1 MKTFICLS
9 TTLILSVMTLSAQ
22 SFNHEI
28 KTEGSSPM
36 LLGKINNQGLTQ
48 TPYNEWFLKNYKE
61 YIPKQSSIDSLTTQL
76 PSYTITLFMGTWCG
90 DSKREVPRMYKIL
103 EESNFPLDRL
113 TVVAVDRSREAYKQ
127 SPGGEHEGLNIHRV
141 PTLIFYKDGKE
152 VNRIVESP
160 RKTLEEDMLAILSK
174 NYTPK
179 YSSVMLIDDILTK
192 KGTSY
197 IAKNTKKLVK
207 QFKDQTQN
215 LYELNTYASVLFY
228 ANKKEEA
235 ITVLDFNT
243 ALFPKEAKTYVSLA
257 NTYLYLEDT
266 ANAIKYYQK
275 SLEFEDNKEIQNK
288 IKELSTTLNIS
299 R

>member
-1 MKTFICLS
+1 MKTIICLII
-9 TTLILSVMTLSAQ
+9 TMILSIMTLSAQ

-36 LLGKINNQGLTQ
+36 LLGKINNQGLAQ
-48 TPYNEWFLKNYKE
+48 PPYNEWFSKNHKE

-76 PSYTITLFMGTWCG
+76 LPYTITLFMGTWCG

-141 PTLIFYKDGKE
+141 PTLIFHKDGKE
-152 VNRIVESP
+152 INRIVESP

-179 YSSVMLIDDILTK
+179 YSSVMLIDDVLTK

-207 QFKDQTQN
+207 QFKDKTQS

-228 ANKKEEA
+228 AGKKEEA
-235 ITVLDFNT
+235 LAILDFNT
-243 ALFPKEAKTYVSLA
+243 SLFPKEANTYVSLA

-275 SLEFEDNKEIQNK
+275 SLKFEDNKKIQNK
-288 IKELSTTLNIS
+288 IKELSTTLNVS
-299 R
+299 K

>member
-1 MKTFICLS
+1 MKTIICIVIAM
-9 TTLILSVMTLSAQ
+9 ILSMMTLSAQ

-28 KTEGSSPM
+28 KVEGSSPM

-48 TPYNEWFLKNYKE
+48 GPYNEWFSKNHKE
-61 YIPKQSSIDSLTTQL
+61 YIPKQSSIDSLKTQL
-76 PSYTITLFMGTWCG
+76 SSYTITLFMGTWCG

-160 RKTLEEDMLAILSK
+160 INTIEEDILAILAK

-179 YSSVMLIDDILTK
+179 YSSVMLMDDILTK

-197 IAKNTKKLVK
+197 ISKNTKKLVK
-207 QFKDQTQN
+207 QFKDKTQN

-235 ITVLDFNT
+235 IAILDFNT
-243 ALFPKEAKTYVSLA
+243 ALFPKEANTYVSLA
-257 NTYLYLEDT
+257 NKYLYLDDT
-266 ANAIKYYQK
+266 ANAIKYYEK
-275 SLEFEDNKEIQNK
+275 SLEFEENKEIQKK
-288 IKELSTTLNIS
+288 IKTLAQH
-299 R
+299 

>member
-1 MKTFICLS
+1 MKTIICLITS
-9 TTLILSVMTLSAQ
+9 MILSIMTLSAQ

-48 TPYNEWFLKNYKE
+48 EPYNEWFSKNHKE
-61 YIPKQSSIDSLTTQL
+61 YIPKQSSIDSLKAQL
-76 PSYTITLFMGTWCG
+76 PSYAITLFMGTWCG

-179 YSSVMLIDDILTK
+179 YSSVILMDDILTK

-197 IAKNTKKLVK
+197 ITKNTKKLVK
-207 QFKDQTQN
+207 QFKDKTQS

-228 ANKKEEA
+228 ADKKEEA
-235 ITVLDFNT
+235 ITILDFNT
-243 ALFPKEAKTYVSLA
+243 ALFPKEANTYVSLA
-257 NTYLYLEDT
+257 NTYLYLKDT

-275 SLEFEDNKEIQNK
+275 SLEFKDNKEIQDK
-288 IKELSTTLNIS
+288 IKELNATSN
-299 R
+299 